1 MDEMRELIDEAAVER
16 AFAVLAVAGPLVGL
30 AGGAVWSS
38 LNKAAPRIGLLRGL
52 AIGLLGPLLL
62 GLWRLFSWLVRYEP
76 APDPAN
82 DYFGLERVD
91 VLLLNVVIFVA
102 VGASIG
108 WLVRK
113 VRANDAA
120 TAAGEPAP
128 EAGSLVG

>member
-16 AFAVLAVAGPLVGL
+16 AFAMLAVAGPVLGL
-30 AGGAVWSS
+30 AGGAVW
-38 LNKAAPRIGLLRGL
+38 AALRRASYRVGVLRGL
-52 AIGLLGPLLL
+52 AIGLLGPLVL

-91 VLLLNVVIFVA
+91 VLLLNVAIFVA
-102 VGASIG
+102 VGAGLG

-113 VRANDAA
+113 VRAKDHAVRAA
-120 TAAGEPAP
+120 EPAP

>member
-1 MDEMRELIDEAAVER
+1 M
-16 AFAVLAVAGPLVGL
+16 
-30 AGGAVWSS
+30 
-38 LNKAAPRIGLLRGL
+38 
-52 AIGLLGPLLL
+52 
-62 GLWRLFSWLVRYEP
+62 
-76 APDPAN
+76 
-82 DYFGLERVD
+82 
-91 VLLLNVVIFVA
+91 LLLNVVIFVA

>member
-62 GLWRLFSWLVRYEP
+62 GLWRLFVGWSATNPRRTRRTTTLVW
-76 APDPAN
+76 
-82 DYFGLERVD
+82 
-91 VLLLNVVIFVA
+91 
-102 VGASIG
+102 S
-108 WLVRK
+108 
-113 VRANDAA
+113 
-120 TAAGEPAP
+120 
-128 EAGSLVG
+128 GSTCCC